1 MSVDLSDLTAQ
12 QQHAA
17 RIRGRDV
24 IVTAGAGS
32 GKTRTLVAR
41 YLSLLEDGCS
51 PRQILAIT
59 FTEKAAREMR
69 NRARRVVRGRAEAS
83 TTPAERVTWTAL
95 EAGMDAAR
103 IGTIHSLCAEV
114 LRAFPAQAGVDPEFE
129 VVDEGLSAMLRQ
141 QAVDQAL
148 AWAVQSPDAAP
159 LFASF
164 SPQALERVLSFL
176 LARRLDAQAAITAD
190 TGDGSRWHEAVRLR
204 LQAWIDS
211 PDVAAP
217 LADLQCLAD
226 SGNLLQDAG
235 DKLAD
240 QVTAFLSDWQAI
252 QTALAACDDFAAATL
267 LFALRRSR
275 MGLQAGKKTS
285 QARSCLNS
293 LRDSYTAHIA
303 PWLGGDDPKDAP
315 PDPAA
320 ETAFSADLPRL
331 ATLFGQAQA
340 AYRQSLDERFALDFD
355 DLEQKA
361 LDLLRIPEVCSK
373 WQSELSAILVDEFQ
387 DTNSRQRDIVD
398 ALLGDTPGRVLVV
411 GDARQSIYRFRGA
424 DVTVFRSMGKAI
436 TARGGES
443 VELDLTFRAHD
454 GLLRTLDPLL
464 EPIMGQGDDPD
475 RPFAVPYT
483 PITAHRHDPR
493 AGVRSPF
500 VELVVGVGDN
510 ADAARPHAA
519 RALVRRLIEL
529 RQEGQLAS
537 WEDVALLFRA
547 STGFA
552 PYEDALEGAGIP
564 FVTVAGRGFYD
575 RPEVRD
581 LLNMLQALATPWDD
595 LALAGLLRS
604 PAFGMT
610 DAALYQLR
618 VANSELRSIRS
629 ALLGDLS
636 ALDATDQAVA
646 ERARQF
652 LESLEPL
659 VDRLPVAELL
669 KRALDQSDYRAA
681 LASAHHRYWRNVDKL
696 LADAHASELV
706 RVRAFLDY
714 VRTLRDVGAREGEAP
729 VEADGAVRLMTIH
742 KAKGLEFP
750 WVVLADASR
759 QIRNPS
765 QPAYILPDTGLV
777 FAGDRSE
784 SSSLAYRLARWM
796 DDEQSDA
803 EDGRLLY
810 VATTRAQ
817 EKLVVSGHITSSR
830 GTWRVDGWLKLLL
843 ETVGYD
849 VNALA
854 AASGQWQ
861 PMELGGG
868 AVVSAQVATQEITSL
883 ESVDRPSLAPAP
895 VSTSAPLYRSLILET
910 AEALPE
916 DAEEEPRRD
925 WRTTGERIHPPAAV
939 IGSMV
944 HKAIECWLF
953 PGDESFDKLLSTVAL
968 GAGLVDQHQQAE
980 ALAQARKLLGRLREH
995 PLWAEVSASEGRY
1008 HEVPYSR
1015 PLPGGRVDAGVI
1027 DLLYRQGSEWV
1038 LVDFKI
1044 DELKDDAEAEAATGE
1059 YRRQM
1064 ERYTQVARLLLGAA
1078 VSPRLCYLDCRG
1090 EVRIISL
1097 E

>member
-69 NRARRVVRGRAEAS
+69 NRARRIVRARAEAS
-83 TTPAERVTWTAL
+83 TTPPERATWTAL
-95 EAGMDAAR
+95 EAGMDGAR
-103 IGTIHSLCAEV
+103 IGTIHSFCAEV

-129 VVDEGLSAMLRQ
+129 VVEEGVSAMLRQ

-164 SPQALERVLSFL
+164 SPRALERVLSFL
-176 LARRLDAQAAITAD
+176 LERRLDAQAAITAD
-190 TGDGSRWHEAVRLR
+190 IGDSGRWREAVLLR

-211 PDVAAP
+211 PEVAAP
-217 LADLQCLAD
+217 LADLQHLAD
-226 SGNLLQDAG
+226 DGSLLQDAG
-235 DKLAD
+235 PKLAD
-240 QVTAFLSDWQAI
+240 QVTAFLTDWQAI
-252 QTALAACDDFAAATL
+252 QTALAARDAFAGATL
-267 LFALRRSR
+267 LFALRRNR
-275 MGLQAGKKTS
+275 MSLQAGKKTS
-285 QARSCLNS
+285 QARACLNS

-303 PWLGGDDPKDAP
+303 PWLGGDDPKDTA

-320 ETAFSADLPRL
+320 EAAFSADLPRL
-331 ATLFGQAQA
+331 AALFGQAQT
-340 AYRQSLDERFALDFD
+340 AYRQCLDERFALDFD

-361 LDLLRIPEVCSK
+361 LDLLRIPEVRGK
-373 WQSELSAILVDEFQ
+373 WQAELSAILVDEFQ
-387 DTNSRQRDIVD
+387 DTNARQRDIVD
-398 ALLGDTPGRVLVV
+398 ALLGDTAGRVLVV

-424 DVTVFRSMGKAI
+424 DVTVFRSMGKSI

-443 VELDLTFRAHD
+443 VELDLTFRAHE

-464 EPIMGQGDDPD
+464 GPIMGQGDDPD
-475 RPFAVPYT
+475 RSFAVPYT
-483 PITAHRHDPR
+483 AMTADRPEPR

-510 ADAARPHAA
+510 ADAARPQAA
-519 RALVRRLIEL
+519 RVLVRRLIEL

-552 PYEDALEGAGIP
+552 PYEDALEDAGIP

-604 PAFGMT
+604 PAFGLT

-618 VANSELRSIRS
+618 VGNGELRSIRS

-636 ALDATDQAVA
+636 ALGPPDQVVA

-696 LADAHASELV
+696 LADAHASQLV

-765 QPAYILPDTGLV
+765 QPAYVLPDTGLV
-777 FAGDRSE
+777 FTGDRSE
-784 SSSLAYRLARWM
+784 GSSLAYRLAKWM

-803 EDGRLLY
+803 EDSRLLY

-817 EKLVVSGHITSSR
+817 EKLVVSGHITNSR
-830 GTWRVDGWLKLLL
+830 GTWRVDGWLKYLL
-843 ETVGYD
+843 ETAGYD
-849 VNALA
+849 LNAVA
-854 AASGQWQ
+854 VASGQWQ
-861 PMELGGG
+861 SATLPNG
-868 AVVSAQVATQEITSL
+868 AALQAMVVTEEIPSL
-883 ESVDRPSLAPAP
+883 EAEAAAAPAPAP
-895 VSTSAPLYRSLILET
+895 VSTATPLYRSLV
-910 AEALPE
+910 APAPEALPE
-916 DAEEEPRRD
+916 EGEEEPRRD
-925 WRTTGERIHPPAAV
+925 WRATGKRLHPPATV
-939 IGSMV
+939 VGSMV
-944 HKAIECWLF
+944 HKAIECWCF
-953 PGDESFDKLLSTVAL
+953 PGDEGFDRLLAAVSL
-968 GAGLVDQHQQAE
+968 DAGLVDPEQQAE
-980 ALAQARKLLGRLREH
+980 AVRRARTLLSRLRAH
-995 PLWAEVSASEGRY
+995 PLWAQISASEERH

-1015 PLPGGRVDAGVI
+1015 ALPGGRVDAGVI
-1027 DLLYRQGSEWV
+1027 DLLYREGPEWI
-1038 LVDFKI
+1038 LLDFKI
-1044 DELKDDAEAEAATGE
+1044 DELKDDTEAEAATAK
-1059 YRRQM
+1059 YHRQM
-1064 ERYTQVARLLLGAA
+1064 DRYTQVARLLLGTA
-1078 VSPRLCYLDCRG
+1078 VLPRLCYLDCCG
-1090 EVRIISL
+1090 EVHLVSL